1 MTQPARQS
9 AQEFMAAAP
18 PSLNGNTPWAQ
29 RYAKTLRK
37 VLEDHAAR
45 APRTLQVHLGPS
57 ELGVMCDRQVA
68 GKLAGLPATN
78 HVVDPWPS
86 IRGTALHAWA
96 ADAFMSDNARYGYQR
111 WAAEVR
117 VVPHV
122 EHSGTADLYDAAE
135 VAVVDHKFL
144 GDSSMAK
151 VRKHLPRKYFV
162 QLLLYGL
169 GYLNAG
175 LPVNRVVLA
184 AYPATASSLDDMYV
198 WEHKT
203 DYADPDS
210 EDNVLL
216 RRVWEQTRDRK
227 QWAQYLINHA
237 NADNGLAL
245 RDVPADTGEDRDTEC
260 YFCPFYRPQA
270 RDDKMYG
277 CPGPDAGPPPLT
289 LAAP

>member
-1 MTQPARQS
+1 MTQTAS
-9 AQEFMAAAP
+9 EFMAAAP
-18 PSLNGNTPWAQ
+18 RSLNGNSPWAQ

-37 VLEDHAAR
+37 VIEDHAAR

-86 IRGTALHAWA
+86 IVGTACHAWV
-96 ADAFMSDNARYGYQR
+96 ADAFTADNARYGYQR

-117 VVPHV
+117 VEPHP

-135 VAVVDHKFL
+135 LAVVDHKFL
-144 GDSSMAK
+144 GDSSLAK
-151 VRKHLPRKYFV
+151 VRKQPPRKYVV

-169 GYLNAG
+169 GYRNAG
-175 LPVNRVVLA
+175 LPVSRVVLA
-184 AYPATASSLDDMYV
+184 AYPRTDSTLDNMYV
-198 WEHKT
+198 WEHVT
-203 DYADPDS
+203 DYDGIDGELLS
-210 EDNVLL
+210 EVWRQTHHRKYWAARLLEQDNP
-216 RRVWEQTRDRK
+216 
-227 QWAQYLINHA
+227 AMH
-237 NADNGLAL
+237 L

-270 RDDKMYG
+270 KDDAMYG
-277 CPGPDAGPPPLT
+277 CPGPDAGPPPLQ
-289 LAAP
+289 LESP

>member
-1 MTQPARQS
+1 MTQPTGA
-9 AQEFMAAAP
+9 AAEFMAAAP
-18 PSLNGNTPWAQ
+18 PSLNGNSPWAQ

-37 VLEDHAAR
+37 VLEDYAAR
-45 APRTLQVHLGPS
+45 SPRTLQKHLGPS

-86 IRGTALHAWA
+86 IVGTACHAYA
-96 ADAFMSDNARYGYQR
+96 ADAFTWDNAKYGYQR

-117 VVPHV
+117 VTPHP
-122 EHSGTADLYDAAE
+122 EHAGTADLYDSAE
-135 VAVVDHKFL
+135 LAVVDHKFL

-151 VRKHLPRKYFV
+151 VRKHPPRKYHV

-169 GYLNAG
+169 GYINAG
-175 LPVNRVVLA
+175 LPVKRVVLA
-184 AYPATASSLDDMYV
+184 AYPRTDSTLDNMYV
-198 WEHKT
+198 WDHPT
-203 DYADPDS
+203 DYDGIDG
-210 EDNVLL
+210 DLL
-216 RRVWEQTRDRK
+216 EVVWKQTRQRK
-227 QWAQYLINHA
+227 WWAERLLEQ
-237 NADNGLAL
+237 DNPSMHL

-270 RDDKMYG
+270 KDDGMYG